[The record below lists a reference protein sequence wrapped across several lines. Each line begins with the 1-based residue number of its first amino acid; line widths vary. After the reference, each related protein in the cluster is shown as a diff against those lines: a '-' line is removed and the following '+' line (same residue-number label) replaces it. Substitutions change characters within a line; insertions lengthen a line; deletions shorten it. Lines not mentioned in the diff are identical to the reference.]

1 MFFLKGRGFFPC
13 YYKSNLSHGNK
24 QDKKTEILPSSPP
37 GRSQAEP
44 WANVPPRHT
53 HLPLQSPGS
62 PGRWGSCHETELPV
76 WESGLRP
83 ALRGFCVSLGRTCLS
98 GRGCGDD
105 LEGPF
110 ALAFRNPA
118 LSGRVQKAGQTQGL
132 LSYRTNESGT
142 RLTRGGSP
150 QHPVTRGNLE
160 TRGGGVGKLP
170 PSSSFEQTGSLQ
182 DDSGVSC
189 VPVRTSFTGV

>member
-1 MFFLKGRGFFPC
+1 MSLLGTPV
-13 YYKSNLSHGNK
+13 SHCRAP
-24 QDKKTEILPSSPP
+24 DP
-37 GRSQAEP
+37 
-44 WANVPPRHT
+44 
-53 HLPLQSPGS
+53 
-62 PGRWGSCHETELPV
+62 PGRWGSCHKTELPA

-98 GRGCGDD
+98 GRGCGDG

-110 ALAFRNPA
+110 ALTFRNPA

-182 DDSGVSC
+182 DDSRVSC